1 MEKEVLRVVFRK
13 FNDGEIIALFP
24 QFTNKKRYTI
34 DSYMKI
40 GQHGEC
46 DPLIVHVTKLA
57 KENEYKELLN
67 EIKNIYHEYD
77 IKVMKKLIIK
87 W

>member
-1 MEKEVLRVVFRK
+1 MKKEVLKVVFRK
-13 FNDGEIIALFP
+13 FGDGEIIALFP
-24 QFTNKKRYTI
+24 QFTNKKKYTI
-34 DSYMKI
+34 ESYMRI

-46 DPLIVHVTKLA
+46 DSLIVHSTKLA
-57 KENEYKELLN
+57 EESEYKELLN

>member
-1 MEKEVLRVVFRK
+1 MKKEVLKVVFRK
-13 FNDGEIIALFP
+13 FGNGEVIALFP
-24 QFTNKKRYTI
+24 QFTNKKKYTI

-46 DPLIVHVTKLA
+46 DHLIIHDTKLA
-57 KENEYKELLN
+57 KESEYKELLN

>member
-1 MEKEVLRVVFRK
+1 MKKEVLKVVFRK
-13 FNDGEIIALFP
+13 FNNGDIIALFP
-24 QFTNKKRYTI
+24 QFTNKKKYTI

-46 DPLIVHVTKLA
+46 DPLIVHDKLA
-57 KENEYKELLN
+57 KESEYKELLN
-67 EIKNIYHEYD
+67 EIENIYHEYD